1 MMVEPKHAQ
10 LFLPALGAVYQR
22 LSAVT
27 VAALRVVT
35 GGIMIPHGYEHFFG
49 RGTLPEWFTGIA
61 PQGAPRFG
69 AGIEP
74 FIGFMASQGYE
85 PAYFWAIVVT
95 AVQFL
100 GGIFL
105 LLGLFTRLSALLIAI
120 FLFVSIFQVVGEFG
134 YWGNRGGWEMPLL
147 WCAAAVFFVA
157 HGGGKFAVDRLIGK
171 EI

>member
-1 MMVEPKHAQ
+1 MIEQNQIQ
-10 LFLPALGAVYQR
+10 LFVPALGAVYQR
-22 LSAVT
+22 LST
-27 VAALRVVT
+27 VSTAALRVVT

-49 RGTLPEWFTGIA
+49 RGTLPEWFTGVA
-61 PQGAPRFG
+61 PQGMPRFG

-85 PAYFWAIVVT
+85 PAPFWAVLVT

-105 LLGLFTRLSALLIAI
+105 LLGLFTRLSAALIAI
-120 FLFVSIFQVVGEFG
+120 FLLVSIFQVAGEFG

-147 WCAAAVFFVA
+147 WCVASVYFVV
-157 HGGGKFAVDRLIGK
+157 HGGGALSIDRMIGK